1 MITITQGDTVFLEL
15 TVRDDQGNIIDLADY
30 DVWWTLKDDLS
41 KTDAQATLQKTKASG
56 ISIQDSLA
64 VVTLTDID
72 TAGLDTSVSYFFD
85 VQVKSRSG
93 DISTPISDKLK
104 AKPQVTKSTI

>member
-1 MITITQGDTVFLEL
+1 MITITQCDTVFLEL

-72 TAGLDTSVSYFFD
+72 TAGLDTSVSYFFRRPGE
-85 VQVKSRSG
+85 VKKWRYKHA
-93 DISTPISDKLK
+93 DK
-104 AKPQVTKSTI
+104 